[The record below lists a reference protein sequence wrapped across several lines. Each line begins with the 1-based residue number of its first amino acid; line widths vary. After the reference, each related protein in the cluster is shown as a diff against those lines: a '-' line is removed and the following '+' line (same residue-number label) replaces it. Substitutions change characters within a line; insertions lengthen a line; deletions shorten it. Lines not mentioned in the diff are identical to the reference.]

1 MKLYIFIDFQTL
13 DQAVLL
19 LSNVEFFKKLVSL
32 LDGSESYHQ
41 IMVLKLFSYL
51 LSYGGCLDILL
62 CWIYIENY
70 SETIHDEF
78 ISYNILQKSLAISQ
92 SPNIDIGQAALS
104 CFNYFLTYS
113 EYFHIT
119 FIGIIIL

>member
-1 MKLYIFIDFQTL
+1 MVGVLIYFCVGFI
-13 DQAVLL
+13 
-19 LSNVEFFKKLVSL
+19 SR
-32 LDGSESYHQ
+32 
-41 IMVLKLFSYL
+41 I
-51 LSYGGCLDILL
+51 I
-62 CWIYIENY
+62 
-70 SETIHDEF
+70 SETIRDEF